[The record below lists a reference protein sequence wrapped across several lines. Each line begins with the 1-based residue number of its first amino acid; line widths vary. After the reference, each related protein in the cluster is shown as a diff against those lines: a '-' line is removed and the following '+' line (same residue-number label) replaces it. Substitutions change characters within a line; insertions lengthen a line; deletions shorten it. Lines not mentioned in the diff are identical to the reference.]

1 MSGFFP
7 FKLIS
12 IEPESGIRVLVIRE
26 ASVDFPEPLLP
37 IIPKDLNGPI
47 FLETLEK
54 MLELSRNEKLI
65 PMAKK
70 IYESLLGKY
79 NVEYDDSQSI
89 GRRYRRQDEIGTPLC
104 VTIDFETI
112 EKDNSVTIRNRDSME
127 QKRININQLIQGID
141 DHIKSIIN
149 TFI

>member
-1 MSGFFP
+1 
-7 FKLIS
+7 
-12 IEPESGIRVLVIRE
+12 
-26 ASVDFPEPLLP
+26 
-37 IIPKDLNGPI
+37 
-47 FLETLEK
+47 
-54 MLELSRNEKLI
+54 
-65 PMAKK
+65 MAKK

-89 GRRYRRQDEIGTPLC
+89 GCRYRRQDEIGTPLC